1 MRVLAVP
8 DLSAEQRA
16 DARRVALEARTVRA
30 RALTEISAGRWTVP
44 RLLAAAQAERA
55 LARTKVEAVL
65 RALPGVG
72 PVGSRVLLARAGI
85 AENRR
90 VGALTERQRRS
101 LTEITEYP
109 IRWRSDRI
117 G

>member
-1 MRVLAVP
+1 MAVP

-16 DARRVALEARTVRA
+16 DARRIALEARAVRA
-30 RALTEISAGRWTVP
+30 RALAEIAAGRWSVA
-44 RLLAAAQAERA
+44 RLLAAAQSERA
-55 LARTKVEAVL
+55 LARTKVDAVL

-72 PVGSRVLLARAGI
+72 PVGARVLLERAKI

-90 VGALTERQRRS
+90 VGALTARQRS
-101 LTEITEYP
+101 TLADITEYP
-109 IRWRSDRI
+109 IRWRSYST